1 VSHAQPFTVF
11 GASPPSSPV
20 ILSVP
25 HAGRIYPEAFA
36 QLARVPAERLRALE
50 DRYADRLIGKAVRH
64 GIPAI
69 VQNVARAWIDLNR
82 SEREFDPAL
91 IAGVLPVQPL
101 GSAKVR
107 GGLGVIPRRIASAGD
122 IWRGALSAAH
132 FEDRL
137 NRYHRPYH
145 AALAEMIDAAVARF
159 GVAILIDIHSMPAL
173 SGSCDA
179 AAPPRIVVGDLFG
192 RSAANRFAEAAVE
205 SLARSGEG
213 VALNTPYAG
222 GHILDR
228 HGRPERGVH
237 ALQIEFDRTLYLHL
251 SEPSSGLAALDAAV
265 LTVVRAL
272 ENEALATPLPL
283 AAE

>member
-1 VSHAQPFTVF
+1 VPQTLPFTVF
-11 GASPPSSPV
+11 NALPPSSPV

-25 HAGRIYPEAFA
+25 HAGRIYPAAFA

-50 DRYADRLIGKAVRH
+50 DRYADRLIGTAVRL

-91 IAGVLPVQPL
+91 IVGTLPVQPL

-122 IWRGALSAAH
+122 IWRGALSAVH

-159 GVAILIDIHSMPAL
+159 GVAILIDVHSMPTL
-173 SGSCDA
+173 SGSRNTA
-179 AAPPRIVVGDLFG
+179 AAPRIVVGDLFG
-192 RSAANRFAEAAVE
+192 RSAASRFAETAVE
-205 SLARSGEG
+205 SLSRSGQG

-222 GHILDR
+222 GHILER
-228 HGRPERGVH
+228 HGRPDRDVH
-237 ALQIEFDRTLYLHL
+237 ALQLEFDRTLYLDL
-251 SEPSSGLAALDAAV
+251 SELSSGLAALETTV
-265 LTVVRAL
+265 LNVVSAL
-272 ENEALATPLPL
+272 ENEALVTPLPL

>member
-1 VSHAQPFTVF
+1 MSSTPPFTLF
-11 GASPPSSPV
+11 GTSPPSSPV
-20 ILSVP
+20 VLSVP

-36 QLARVPAERLRALE
+36 QLARVPAERLQGLE
-50 DRYADRLIGKAVRH
+50 DRYADRLIEKAVQH

-91 IAGVLPVQPL
+91 IAGVLTIQPL

-122 IWRGALSAAH
+122 IWRGALSASH
-132 FEDRL
+132 FQERL
-137 NRYHRPYH
+137 DRYHRPYH
-145 AALAEMIDAAVARF
+145 AALAGMIDAAVARF
-159 GVAILIDIHSMPAL
+159 GVAVLIDIHSMPSL
-173 SGSCDA
+173 SQSREH

-192 RSAANRFAEAAVE
+192 RSAASRFAEAAVE
-205 SLARSGEG
+205 SLARSEKA
-213 VALNTPYAG
+213 VALNVPYAG

-228 HGRPERGVH
+228 HGRPERHIH
-237 ALQIEFDRTLYLHL
+237 ALQIEFDRTMYLEL
-251 SEPSSGLAALDAAV
+251 SEPSAGIATLDAAV
-265 LTVVRAL
+265 LAVARTL